1 MSIDQHNHSPS
12 VSFRLGWV
20 SFFNDCS
27 SEVIARAMPLLL
39 TTVLGVSPLFVGFV
53 EGIADSI
60 SILLRGFSGW
70 LSDRM
75 SSRKPLVV
83 TGYAMS
89 VISRILLLAV
99 HLPILFGI
107 ARIFDRA
114 GKAMRSAPRDAM
126 IADAAVA
133 GRSGREF
140 GITRFLDTLGAVSGI
155 AVILFLGIGEGEFS
169 RQIFN
174 QVVWIAIPFGLIS
187 LALLCFTVP
196 SLTRMVGSK
205 KYISWDI
212 PKEIRGYLLAVGVF
226 ALGNSS
232 DAFLVLRAYE
242 LGFSFSQILWLMI
255 GFNLLAALLAIPVG
269 IISDRLGRMYF
280 LVGGWIIYAVVY
292 FCIGNLGNAQSFVIA
307 VLCYGSFYG
316 FTEGTEKALLAD
328 LLPAESRGRGFGAL
342 QLVLGLAAFPASL
355 MMGWLMSRFG
365 SAQAFNFA
373 AACAMLGSILLII
386 WRRVA
391 AR

>member
-1 MSIDQHNHSPS
+1 VSIDQHNHSPS